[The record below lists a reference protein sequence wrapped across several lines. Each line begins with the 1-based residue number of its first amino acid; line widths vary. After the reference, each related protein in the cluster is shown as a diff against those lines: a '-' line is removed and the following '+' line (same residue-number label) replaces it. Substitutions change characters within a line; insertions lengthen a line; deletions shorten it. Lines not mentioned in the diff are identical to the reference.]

1 MRLSILT
8 SRHVFHKIRY
18 KLSIVTG
25 EKKRENFL
33 NILPKNSIGAELG
46 VLKGEFT
53 KHILEIVRPK
63 ELHLIDLWWKIGEYF
78 HWGGDSG
85 NLKTREAFLN
95 TKRIVEEIDSKK
107 VSIFHV
113 GDDLAYLKNLNDHY
127 FDWVYIDSSH
137 KYEHT
142 KEELELLR
150 FKVKPGGIIAGHDW
164 YTDAT
169 HKHHGVYI
177 AVSEF
182 CEKYNWRILELD
194 GFSQW
199 CIESKA

>member
-78 HWGGDSG
+78 
-85 NLKTREAFLN
+85 
-95 TKRIVEEIDSKK
+95 I
-107 VSIFHV
+107 
-113 GDDLAYLKNLNDHY
+113 
-127 FDWVYIDSSH
+127 
-137 KYEHT
+137 
-142 KEELELLR
+142 
-150 FKVKPGGIIAGHDW
+150 
-164 YTDAT
+164 
-169 HKHHGVYI
+169 
-177 AVSEF
+177 
-182 CEKYNWRILELD
+182 
-194 GFSQW
+194 
-199 CIESKA
+199 